1 MKFLDKAFAPL
12 IIETMKTG
20 LVKQR
25 LSEQAYHILR
35 EMITNARFQRGTR
48 LNVERLARD
57 MEISRT
63 PIWEAVHRLIQEGL
77 LVSIPNRGVFIMDL
91 TAEAALAIYTVR
103 EVLEGLAARLACQNV
118 GDKAI
123 ARMERSLNEQYAMTQ
138 KKDLVGYS
146 KYDFDF
152 HAVIYELSGNKVLQ
166 EMLSAIRSK
175 TRPTSMDFMPLLR
188 ASYQDHMEV
197 LQALKARD
205 PVAAEKAIRTHIS
218 RLIQELEK
226 PASVGPASKKRRTG
240 AA

>member
-123 ARMERSLNEQYAMTQ
+123 ARMEKSLNEQYEMTQ
-138 KKDLVGYS
+138 NKDLVGYS

-152 HAVIYELSGNKVLQ
+152 HAVIYELSGNKFLQ
-166 EMLSAIRSK
+166 EMLDTIRSK
-175 TRPTSMDFMPLLR
+175 TRPTSMDFVPLLR

-197 LQALKARD
+197 LRALKARD
-205 PVAAEKAIRTHIS
+205 PVAAEEAIRTHIR
-218 RLIQELEK
+218 RLIQVLEK
-226 PASVGPASKKRRTG
+226 PASVGPASKKRRTR
-240 AA
+240 